1 MVLVHVQNQAY
12 FRFVTDQSSIA
23 LVGFYNK
30 PFALARNSVADLA
43 FLLQVHK
50 ARPRHHGRLKA
61 RILQDV
67 VNHGGHGGLAAGAAH
82 CNSLRFLRNLCQHLT
97 AVHYGNAQF
106 LGPLQ
111 IRVRIFNGSTHHH
124 ST

>member
-50 ARPRHHGRLKA
+50 ARPRHHGWLKA
-61 RILQDV
+61 SILQDV
-67 VNHGGHGGLAAGAAH
+67 VNHGGHGGFAAGAADGDGL
-82 CNSLRFLRNLCQHLT
+82 SLFRNL
-97 AVHYGNAQF
+97 
-106 LGPLQ
+106 
-111 IRVRIFNGSTHHH
+111 R
-124 ST
+124 